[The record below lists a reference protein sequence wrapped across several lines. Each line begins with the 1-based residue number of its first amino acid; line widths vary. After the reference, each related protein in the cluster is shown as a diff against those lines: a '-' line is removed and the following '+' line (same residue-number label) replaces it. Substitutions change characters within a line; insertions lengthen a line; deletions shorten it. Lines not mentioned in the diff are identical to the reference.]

1 LAGKKLT
8 SDQKRAL
15 RKREEEKRNRQRQ
28 HERNRRLNSMDDLIV
43 TVRLAAMGE
52 SGPAEVEASVL
63 KVCQAKSITASLKET
78 RFKSRAWD
86 LLRDT
91 TSRMVSMTRGH
102 IQLMEREM
110 ALLGR
115 LYMIDQEEQWYDA
128 CFFPIETAVASGWDL
143 AEVFSSTAQ
152 EMDPAP
158 REGAYFFGLPLLS
171 SAIHIAIAGSTDPS
185 VPEEVYLVTENGWH
199 AINNAVWRRELMP
212 IFIRGM
218 AARTILSELDD
229 ISYAAE
235 VLLQRQPHADD
246 EAADSRQGVPV
257 LDRESRAVVRC
268 LGSNLVDEMDAFI
281 QASEGMKA
289 AGQFAAYRDGLAA
302 GLREA
307 AAEGTQLKAQLEQLR
322 REVSDL
328 RERTPS
334 AACPPANDSAATMH
348 VGGQDVSLAHRMAPL
363 FS

>member
-1 LAGKKLT
+1 
-8 SDQKRAL
+8 
-15 RKREEEKRNRQRQ
+15 
-28 HERNRRLNSMDDLIV
+28 
-43 TVRLAAMGE
+43 
-52 SGPAEVEASVL
+52 
-63 KVCQAKSITASLKET
+63 
-78 RFKSRAWD
+78 
-86 LLRDT
+86 
-91 TSRMVSMTRGH
+91 MVSMTRGH
-102 IQLMEREM
+102 VELMERDM

-115 LYMIDQEEQWYDA
+115 LYMIDQEDQWYDA

-171 SAIHIAIAGSTDPS
+171 SAVHIAIAGSTDPS
-185 VPEEVYLVTENGWH
+185 VPEEVYVVTEKGWN

-229 ISYAAE
+229 ISYATE

-281 QASEGMKA
+281 QASEGMKT

-302 GLREA
+302 GLQEA
-307 AAEGTQLKAQLEQLR
+307 AAEGTQLKAQIEQLR
-322 REVSDL
+322 REINVL